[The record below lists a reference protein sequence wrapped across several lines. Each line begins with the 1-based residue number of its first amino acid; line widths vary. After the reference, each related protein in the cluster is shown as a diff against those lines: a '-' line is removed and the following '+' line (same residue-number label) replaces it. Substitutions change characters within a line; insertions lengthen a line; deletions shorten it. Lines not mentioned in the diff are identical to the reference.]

1 MLDPDKTLLLA
12 AQVAAEAEKM
22 GIKTA
27 LIGAAALAVHGY
39 ARGTE
44 DIDLATSVR
53 PLNQLE
59 ALAQALRASAL
70 GTELRYPDDD
80 DPLGGV
86 LVVWQLTDGNGK
98 RGDVVEVVN
107 FLNPA
112 HSARTPASLA
122 IQRAIRLDGIELN
135 CVALPDLVALKLY
148 AGGSLDY
155 ADIVQLLARN
165 PDADLNEIRNV
176 SEPFDERGKLNSLI
190 EEAQK
195 LISKCKS

>member
-12 AQVAAEAEKM
+12 ARVAAEAEKL

-44 DIDLATSVR
+44 DIDLAASVR
-53 PLNQLE
+53 PLSQLD
-59 ALAQALRASAL
+59 ALARALSAAAL

-86 LVVWQLTDGNGK
+86 LVVWELSDGNGE
-98 RGDVVEVVN
+98 RNDVVEVVN
-107 FLNPA
+107 FVNPA
-112 HSARTPASLA
+112 RSMRTPASLA
-122 IQRAIRLDGIELN
+122 IQRATRLDGIELN

-148 AGGSLDY
+148 AGGSADY

-165 PDADLNEIRNV
+165 PEADINEIRTV

-190 EEAQK
+190 EEARTLMGKYQ
-195 LISKCKS
+195 S

>member
-44 DIDLATSVR
+44 DIDLAASVR
-53 PLNQLE
+53 SLSQLD
-59 ALAQALRASAL
+59 ALARVLSAAAL

-86 LVVWQLTDGNGK
+86 LVVWDLSDGIDK
-98 RGDVVEVVN
+98 RNDVVEVVN
-107 FLNPA
+107 FHNPA
-112 HSARTPASLA
+112 RAMRTPASLA
-122 IQRAIRLDGIELN
+122 LQRATRIDGIELN

-148 AGGSLDY
+148 AGGSADH

-165 PDADLNEIRNV
+165 PDADLDEVRIV
-176 SEPFDERGKLNSLI
+176 SAPFDERIRLNSLI
-190 EEAQK
+190 
-195 LISKCKS
+195 